1 MLIVLFSAFSNTA
14 AVEVVEKYCRV
25 LLHVE
30 NHRQICPTGEQIPV
44 CNIILFLPFLSFFN
58 FLFFKLWTS
67 WNIVLLLCTIKQS
80 CAIDSESL
88 EGLRLF
94 RFASY
99 LHKGLVQ
106 CHGDQCATCKV
117 EQTVVFLLCL
127 VVYTVMT
134 IFAMIVCRNAS
145 RQQKQKASWNRSTFL
160 TSK

>member
-1 MLIVLFSAFSNTA
+1 M
-14 AVEVVEKYCRV
+14 
-25 LLHVE
+25 
-30 NHRQICPTGEQIPV
+30 
-44 CNIILFLPFLSFFN
+44 
-58 FLFFKLWTS
+58 
-67 WNIVLLLCTIKQS
+67 LLLCTIKQS

-99 LHKGLVQ
+99 LHKGLAQ
-106 CHGDQCATCKV
+106 CHGDQGATCKV

-145 RQQKQKASWNRSTFL
+145 RQQKQKAS
-160 TSK
+160 